1 MLTWGKENTMG
12 KRNNINQ
19 DMVDRGIRNQ
29 RMYIAMRQDGATQ
42 EQAQDDIG
50 VTAGSHYER
59 IYQIW
64 LDQPEM
70 VDKWFRDWQTNV
82 PGAKSVVVNAREYT
96 LPKQPAPEPAPE
108 PAPMAMPNVTDMIDD
123 LRVDL
128 ARWRGKAK
136 AAYNLITD
144 EEFGNTLEDFLENA
158 IAVVEMLRKIRDLL
172 DIEDKEDE

>member
-1 MLTWGKENTMG
+1 MG

-42 EQAQDDIG
+42 EQAQNDIG

-59 IYQIW
+59 IYQVW

-96 LPKQPAPEPAPE
+96 LPKQPAPEPAP
-108 PAPMAMPNVTDMIDD
+108 MAMVNVTDMIA
-123 LRVDL
+123 DL
-128 ARWRGKAK
+128 AYWRGKGK
-136 AAYNLITD
+136 AVISLLSD
-144 EEFGNTLEDFLENA
+144 PEFVKTLDDFLENA
-158 IAVVEMLRKIRDLL
+158 IAVAQMIKRLREVLN
-172 DIEDKEDE
+172 IEDKEDE